1 MKVNDMQIAVLT
13 SCAALLPLGAIL
25 APVYGITHHLKK
37 ESPDVDAK
45 FEGYNFQSIGQITLV
60 TFVWIASASHNYY
73 LLLGLLAGVAASNIA
88 NTGSLPVEE
97 YNAVKN
103 TLDSAL
109 ESVQDIDLESI
120 PQNAKLQFMKLK
132 TQFQATLQKIKGLN
146 SHGSPSQEPEFNQ
159 TLEVNDST
167 VDQGPEIIQKA
178 EIELEV
184 LPKPSVEEAEPIEQ
198 VDTLEAVE
206 LSK

>member
-37 ESPDVDAK
+37 ESPDIDAK

-60 TFVWIASASHNYY
+60 TFIWIASASHNYY

-88 NTGSLPVEE
+88 NTGFLPVEE

-132 TQFQATLQKIKGLN
+132 TQFQSTLKKIKGLN
-146 SHGSPSQEPEFNQ
+146 SKDSDLQEPELDQ
-159 TLEVNDST
+159 TGVLKVTTQDKT
-167 VDQGPEIIQKA
+167 PEILQED
-178 EIELEV
+178 EIEVEV
-184 LPKPSVEEAEPIEQ
+184 QLKPNVEETEPTDSI
-198 VDTLEAVE
+198 EAVE